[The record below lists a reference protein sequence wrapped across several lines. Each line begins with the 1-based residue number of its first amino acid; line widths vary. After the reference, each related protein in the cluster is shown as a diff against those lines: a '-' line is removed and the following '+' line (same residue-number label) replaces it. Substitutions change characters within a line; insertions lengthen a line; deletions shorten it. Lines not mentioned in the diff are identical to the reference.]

1 MLLPLSAKGIKVL
14 TPKYLN
20 DVKKNS
26 TANYSTR
33 TTESVIV
40 KKQHKIP
47 STANYSTRTTESVIV
62 KKQHKI
68 PQCFILIATTSGNA
82 TCETINTVTSQT

>member
-20 DVKKNS
+20 DVKKN
-26 TANYSTR
+26 
-33 TTESVIV
+33 
-40 KKQHKIP
+40 